1 MFKCR
6 NLVIPKKI
14 NKKSGVSNALSYF
27 FKSEYNQSPNDNLK
41 SYLGEGVWLGGLA
54 EQLGMYGD
62 KVNLGDFESIAN
74 NENPKNGE
82 KIGKKNKGGSKYDYM
97 ELTLSA
103 PKDFSILAFL
113 DKDSGFNK
121 YNKILHRAY
130 IKTMKFIEELAVSRG
145 NSSNDLIKCPNL
157 LYAYFQHETSRPTI
171 NPDTKDVIKPDMQ
184 LHIHTILSKYLADE
198 FGQIRT
204 INRKFLF
211 VHQIEIGT
219 FFRAV
224 IANELRNEGFEIV
237 PQDDLIKTNK
247 GWQKI
252 KSFGVLGITDEQRL
266 TYSKRNV
273 EIEKMAKKLGITSVS
288 GKDMIAQKFK
298 ASKIKFDRD
307 ELIADCTKQGEEVG
321 INQEFINSLKT
332 FKLDSMRDCIK
343 SDEDLILS
351 SINIYKGKEYL
362 TEKNLILKLTEYS
375 QYVPINPKEKLQRF
389 IDDGLIKK
397 VGKFNYVITFNK
409 AKPSPRQVQFYD
421 KKARFKP
428 ARFIRE
434 YLRENKVDLKAPEHK
449 YLASI
454 DISSQ
459 KPTITQAMIDSFNK
473 PVNTAVKTIIL
484 SSYGKTKEQLY
495 ASLEELE
502 RELRKGN
509 LSKDKA
515 FFIKAK
521 IKEIY
526 LKLEELEKNE
536 KNQPAP

>member
-6 NLVIPKKI
+6 NLVIPKKL
-14 NKKSGVSNALSYF
+14 NKKSGVSNALAYF

-62 KVNLGDFESIAN
+62 KVNLGDFESIADN
-74 NENPKNGE
+74 TNPKNGE
-82 KIGKKNKGGSKYDYM
+82 KIGKKNKGSAQYDFM

-113 DKDSGFNK
+113 DTELGFYT
-121 YNKILHRAY
+121 YNKMLHKAY
-130 IKTMKFIEELAVSRG
+130 VKTMNFIESLAVARG
-145 NSSNDLIKCPNL
+145 NSNNELVKCPNL

-184 LHIHTILSKYLADE
+184 LHIHSILSKYLADE
-198 FGQIRT
+198 NGKIRT

-219 FFRAV
+219 FFRSQL
-224 IANELRNEGFEIV
+224 ANELRNEGFEIV

-247 GWQKI
+247 GWEKI
-252 KSFGVLGITDEQRL
+252 KSFGVLGINDEQRL
-266 TYSKRNV
+266 AFSKRNV
-273 EIEKMAKKLGITSVS
+273 EIEKMAKKLGITSVA

-298 ASKIKFDRD
+298 ASKMKFKRN
-307 ELIADCTKQGEEVG
+307 ELIEDWREQGGKVG
-321 INQEFINSLKT
+321 INQKFINSLKT
-332 FKLDSMRDCIK
+332 FKLDSMSDCIK

-351 SINIYKGKEYL
+351 SVNLYKGKEYL

-375 QYVPINPKEKLQRF
+375 QYVPINPKEKLQKMV
-389 IDDGLIKK
+389 DDGLIKK

-409 AKPSPRQVQFYD
+409 AKPSPRQVQFKE

-428 ARFIRE
+428 ARFLRE
-434 YLRENKVDLKAPEHK
+434 YLRENKVDFKAPEHK
-449 YLASI
+449 YLSSI

-459 KPTITQAMIDSFNK
+459 KPTITQSMIDSFNK
-473 PVNTAVKTIIL
+473 TVKTDVKPIRL

-502 RELRKGN
+502 KELRNGN

-515 FFIKAK
+515 FFIQAK